1 MRSTKAKALLRNDAP
16 KVLNGANGANGDAAE
31 PLNGEKR
38 NQKLAIAWRR
48 KKHKKPC
55 LCLSLIM

>member
-16 KVLNGANGANGDAAE
+16 KVLNGANGDAT
-31 PLNGEKR
+31 LNGEKR